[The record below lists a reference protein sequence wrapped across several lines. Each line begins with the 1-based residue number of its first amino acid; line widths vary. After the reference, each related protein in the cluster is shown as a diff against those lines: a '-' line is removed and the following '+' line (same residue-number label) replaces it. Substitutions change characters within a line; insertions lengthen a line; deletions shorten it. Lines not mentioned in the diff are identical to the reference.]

1 LMEYPYSRILPSGDE
16 SPPPRRAPM
25 GRQATKSGK
34 TTLDLDPKLKERA
47 VVWAVRNGTT
57 LKEMVEEGLRLVM
70 VKGGE

>member
-1 LMEYPYSRILPSGDE
+1 
-16 SPPPRRAPM
+16 M

-47 VVWAVRNGTT
+47 AVWAVRHRTT

-70 VKGGE
+70 ANGGQ

>member
-1 LMEYPYSRILPSGDE
+1 
-16 SPPPRRAPM
+16 M

-47 VVWAVRNGTT
+47 AVWALRNSLT

-70 VKGGE
+70 AKGDK